1 MPGGA
6 TGFSGGFTQADI
18 DKAFKAGE
26 ATAAKVAADNIY
38 ANKVKAS
45 DKLVTLFK
53 AQGIDDPGFAKFIS
67 DNIMNDVSE
76 AQTLIDIYDQPV
88 YKLRFPGME
97 ALRKKNRAITED
109 AYIKAE
115 NQIVQTLRFFDLP
128 VGFYDNRTML
138 GSIIG
143 NEVSPKEVQDRA
155 QAAQDLAK
163 STNPEIRKALKE
175 FYNIGEGDITANFL
189 NGDLAGPLLLKQ
201 ARAAEIAG
209 IAKTTGFD
217 TFTNTEA
224 QGLAEKDVYKNMN
237 LTDLTTAIGNNA
249 IGGNSM
255 QNHIT
260 GNGNVANGQSTMLS
274 SRTAIQNTAMGSQAM
289 RSIVLG
295 TGQTAIGREALRD
308 TTSIIATFG
317 SITPGTG
324 YTDGTYT
331 GVELQPNNGSWWV
344 LPTADIT
351 VSGGVVTVVTLVGA
365 GIGMVVGATLII
377 EPTAAPAGLLTGGGF
392 SIPVATVT
400 SGIQNTALGYKAGQ
414 NNQTGSRNLFIG
426 YNAGINETTSDNLYI
441 SNSTTSTPLIKGKF
455 DSSGGNAGSV
465 RIYGDLQLTTN
476 TPASATATG
485 TVGTITYDNDY
496 IYICIATDTWKR
508 VGIATW

>member
-1 MPGGA
+1 MAVPDKARPDTAVRVEKGDTLSAIAKEAGISLKTLYDLNPKFKSDPKYQGGNMIFSNTLVNLAPVTKAATSAPATSTPTTTTPTTTTPTTTTPTTTTPTTTTPTTSVPVDNSGANTGAGPGVGAGQVGNGGATGGMPGGA

-109 AYIKAE
+109 TYIKLE
-115 NQIVQTLRFFDLP
+115 NQIVQTLKFFDLP

-163 STNPEIRKALKE
+163 ATNPEIRTALKE
-175 FYNIGEGDITANFL
+175 FYNISEGDITANFL

-209 IAKTTGFD
+209 IAKTAGFSS
-217 TFTNTEA
+217 FAKAEA
-224 QGLAEKDVYKNMN
+224 QTLAEQDVYKNMS
-237 LTDLTTAIGNNA
+237 LTDLTTGIGRA
-249 IGGNSM
+249 GTLADT
-255 QNHIT
+255 QRR
-260 GNGNVANGQSTMLS
+260 LS
-274 SRTAIQNTAMGSQAM
+274 YLEN
-289 RSIVLG
+289 
-295 TGQTAIGREALRD
+295 QTYSDREAL
-308 TTSIIATFG
+308 
-317 SITPGTG
+317 
-324 YTDGTYT
+324 
-331 GVELQPNNGSWWV
+331 Q
-344 LPTADIT
+344 
-351 VSGGVVTVVTLVGA
+351 
-365 GIGMVVGATLII
+365 ATLESDQQAILASQRRAAR
-377 EPTAAPAGLLTGGGF
+377 ETARFGGSSGLSSGSLKQ
-392 SIPVATVT
+392 S
-400 SGIQNTALGYKAGQ
+400 SGI
-414 NNQTGSRNLFIG
+414 
-426 YNAGINETTSDNLYI
+426 
-441 SNSTTSTPLIKGKF
+441 
-455 DSSGGNAGSV
+455 
-465 RIYGDLQLTTN
+465 
-476 TPASATATG
+476 
-485 TVGTITYDNDY
+485 
-496 IYICIATDTWKR
+496 
-508 VGIATW
+508 

>member
-1 MPGGA
+1 MAVPDKARPDTAVRVEKGDTLSAIAKEAGITLKTLYDLNPKFKSDPKYDGGNMIFSNTLVNLAPPVKAIAPATSAPVTTAPVTTTPVTTTPVTTTPVTTTPVTTTPTTTDTSGANTNTGPGVGAGQVDGGGATGGMPGGA

-88 YKLRFPGME
+88 YKLRFPGMD

-109 AYIKAE
+109 TYIKLE
-115 NQIVQTLRFFDLP
+115 NQIVQTLKFFDLP

-163 STNPEIRKALKE
+163 ATNPEIRTALKE

-209 IAKTTGFD
+209 VAKTAGFSK
-217 TFTNTEA
+217 FTSTEA
-224 QGLAEKDVYKNMN
+224 QTLAEQDVYKNMN
-237 LTDLTTAIGNNA
+237 LTDLTTAVGKA
-249 IGGNSM
+249 G
-255 QNHIT
+255 T
-260 GNGNVANGQSTMLS
+260 LAATQSRLS
-274 SRTAIQNTAMGSQAM
+274 YLEN
-289 RSIVLG
+289 
-295 TGQTAIGREALRD
+295 QTYSDREALQ
-308 TTSIIATFG
+308 ATIEADQQAILASQRRTARETARFG
-317 SITPGTG
+317 
-324 YTDGTYT
+324 
-331 GVELQPNNGSWWV
+331 GS
-344 LPTADIT
+344 
-351 VSGGVVTVVTLVGA
+351 SGLSSGSLKQ
-365 GIGMVVGATLII
+365 
-377 EPTAAPAGLLTGGGF
+377 
-392 SIPVATVT
+392 S
-400 SGIQNTALGYKAGQ
+400 SGI
-414 NNQTGSRNLFIG
+414 
-426 YNAGINETTSDNLYI
+426 
-441 SNSTTSTPLIKGKF
+441 
-455 DSSGGNAGSV
+455 
-465 RIYGDLQLTTN
+465 
-476 TPASATATG
+476 
-485 TVGTITYDNDY
+485 
-496 IYICIATDTWKR
+496 
-508 VGIATW
+508 

>member
-1 MPGGA
+1 MAVPDSARPDTAVRVEKGDTLSAIAKEAGISLATLYDLNPKFKTDPKYQGGNMIFSNTLVNLAPATKAATSTPTPTPTPGGTVTPDVPVVPVVPVVPTPGSGDTYKSGAGTPPGQVDGGGATGAMPGGA
-6 TGFSGGFTQADI
+6 TAFSGGFTQADI

-45 DKLVTLFK
+45 DKLITLFK

-109 AYIKAE
+109 TYIKLE
-115 NQIVQTLRFFDLP
+115 NQIVQTLKFFDLP

-155 QAAQDLAK
+155 QAAQDLVK

-224 QGLAEKDVYKNMN
+224 QGLAEKDVYKSMN
-237 LTDLTTAIGNNA
+237 LTDLTTAIGKA
-249 IGGNSM
+249 
-255 QNHIT
+255 
-260 GNGNVANGQSTMLS
+260 
-274 SRTAIQNTAMGSQAM
+274 
-289 RSIVLG
+289 G
-295 TGQTAIGREALRD
+295 TLADTQKRLAYIEQGTYSDREALQ
-308 TTSIIATFG
+308 ATIEADQQAILASQRRAARETARFSG
-317 SITPGTG
+317 SSG
-324 YTDGTYT
+324 
-331 GVELQPNNGSWWV
+331 LSSGS
-344 LPTADIT
+344 LRQ
-351 VSGGVVTVVTLVGA
+351 S
-365 GIGMVVGATLII
+365 
-377 EPTAAPAGLLTGGGF
+377 
-392 SIPVATVT
+392 
-400 SGIQNTALGYKAGQ
+400 SGI
-414 NNQTGSRNLFIG
+414 
-426 YNAGINETTSDNLYI
+426 
-441 SNSTTSTPLIKGKF
+441 
-455 DSSGGNAGSV
+455 
-465 RIYGDLQLTTN
+465 
-476 TPASATATG
+476 
-485 TVGTITYDNDY
+485 
-496 IYICIATDTWKR
+496 
-508 VGIATW
+508 

>member
-1 MPGGA
+1 VAVPDKAKPDTAVRVQPGDTLSAIAKANNTTVSQIIALNPKFTSDPKYNGGNTIFSNTLVNIKPATPTSSPINTTGPFNPQGGVGTTPYGPTATTPTTTTPTTTTPTTTTPTTTTPTTVTPSGDGSNTNTGAGVSPTQVDGGGATGGMPGGA

-26 ATAAKVAADNIY
+26 AAAAKVAADNIY

-155 QAAQDLAK
+155 QAAQDLVKA
-163 STNPEIRKALKE
+163 TNPEIRTALKE
-175 FYNIGEGDITANFL
+175 FYNISEGDITANFL

-209 IAKTTGFD
+209 IAKTAGFSS
-217 TFTNTEA
+217 FAKAEA
-224 QGLAEKDVYKNMN
+224 QTLAEQDVYKNMS
-237 LTDLTTAIGNNA
+237 LTDLTTGIGRA
-249 IGGNSM
+249 G
-255 QNHIT
+255 T
-260 GNGNVANGQSTMLS
+260 LAATQSRLS
-274 SRTAIQNTAMGSQAM
+274 YLEN
-289 RSIVLG
+289 
-295 TGQTAIGREALRD
+295 QTYSDREAL
-308 TTSIIATFG
+308 
-317 SITPGTG
+317 
-324 YTDGTYT
+324 
-331 GVELQPNNGSWWV
+331 Q
-344 LPTADIT
+344 
-351 VSGGVVTVVTLVGA
+351 
-365 GIGMVVGATLII
+365 ATLESDQQAILASQRRAAR
-377 EPTAAPAGLLTGGGF
+377 ETARFSGSSGLSSGSLKQ
-392 SIPVATVT
+392 S
-400 SGIQNTALGYKAGQ
+400 SGI
-414 NNQTGSRNLFIG
+414 
-426 YNAGINETTSDNLYI
+426 
-441 SNSTTSTPLIKGKF
+441 
-455 DSSGGNAGSV
+455 
-465 RIYGDLQLTTN
+465 
-476 TPASATATG
+476 
-485 TVGTITYDNDY
+485 
-496 IYICIATDTWKR
+496 
-508 VGIATW
+508 